1 MSLKNSHLGICL
13 INIYEAPIMC
23 QTLSRAGDIAPN
35 KTDSSFMEL
44 TYSLGEGDNEEIS
57 RQFNAERELEQEK
70 GQQTDK

>member
-1 MSLKNSHLGICL
+1 
-13 INIYEAPIMC
+13 MC